1 MTTTTN
7 AMFRSDFNALSLE
20 ALTAVHGGFS
30 FESALVSGAQWAG
43 VGAATGAAIG
53 APTGAAVGGFA
64 TSPALGVGAF
74 PGLVAARRSAARSAA
89 RPAGSTASAATSTT
103 SCFRAP
109 PLRRLRR
116 AELTDA

>member
-74 PGLVAARRSAARSAA
+74 PGLVAGAEIGGALGGAAGWLYGVGSNVYDQLFSSTPT
-89 RPAGSTASAATSTT
+89 PAPAT
-103 SCFRAP
+103 R
-109 PLRRLRR
+109 
-116 AELTDA
+116 